1 MLGHPYA
8 ARLLEDIL
16 SATREEVVR
25 SGSSPSRSEL
35 TSRIASELA
44 RRLGDLTRLSL
55 RRVINAT
62 GVVLHTN
69 LGRAPLPES
78 AIDHLRDVSTGYSN
92 LEYDLETG
100 NRGKRDIHA
109 ETAIEKL
116 LNVEGALI
124 VNNNAAA
131 MFLILNTLA
140 EGGDVIVSRGELV
153 EIGGSFRI
161 PEIMAKSGAALRE
174 VGTTNRTRIQDY
186 ESAIIQNTRL
196 LLRVHRSNFRMV
208 GFTERPTLDEFVALG
223 RKHRIPTCEDLG
235 SGYLQEFGISD
246 EPVVGDSLSAG
257 VDVVCFSGDKLL
269 GGPQAGI
276 IAGKKLYLERIRRN
290 PLFRALRVDK
300 LTLSVLELVLR
311 LYLSGRVDEIP
322 TWRMLRTTSEE
333 LKKRAEEFAARASGR
348 ATAVELVSVVGGGSA
363 PETHLSSWGV
373 VVEAEGLSDTEVEKR
388 LRKADPPVIARI
400 EKGRVTLDFR
410 TVTLDE
416 EETLLGLIRGIR

>member
-1 MLGHPYA
+1 MEALRQVPPINDILRSAELSTFRNVLGHPFA

-25 SGSSPSRSEL
+25 SGNAISRSEL

-44 RRLGDLTRLSL
+44 RRLGELTRLSL

-109 ETAIEKL
+109 ETALEKL

-131 MFLILNTLA
+131 MLLILNTLA

-174 VGTTNRTRIQDY
+174 VGTTNRTRIKDY
-186 ESAIIQNTRL
+186 ESAIVPNTRL

-208 GFTERPTLDEFVALG
+208 GFTERPALDEFVALG
-223 RKHRIPTCEDLG
+223 SKHRIPTCEDLG

-276 IAGKKLYLERIRRN
+276 IAGKNFTWNAY
-290 PLFRALRVDK
+290 
-300 LTLSVLELVLR
+300 
-311 LYLSGRVDEIP
+311 DE
-322 TWRMLRTTSEE
+322 TRFFEHC
-333 LKKRAEEFAARASGR
+333 
-348 ATAVELVSVVGGGSA
+348 GSI
-363 PETHLSSWGV
+363 S
-373 VVEAEGLSDTEVEKR
+373 
-388 LRKADPPVIARI
+388 
-400 EKGRVTLDFR
+400 
-410 TVTLDE
+410 
-416 EETLLGLIRGIR
+416 